1 MKETRK
7 RIADSDLAFYENTIA
22 LMVGIHQACKRLTVN
37 FADEPD
43 ALEEILRIVTKAG
56 RAKQMLQERKK
67 QALNE

>member
-1 MKETRK
+1 
-7 RIADSDLAFYENTIA
+7 
-22 LMVGIHQACKRLTVN
+22 MVGIHQACKRLTVN